1 LTYIEELITKVQYFY
16 YSELYMRK
24 YFLTIFLII
33 FCNNIQAQQSEVFRV
48 DRIKKL
54 KKTVLKGFRGY
65 DIQIKN
71 VRYRGARRA
80 IGEFWYADSIFQMM
94 HGIILSTGKAT
105 DAANDNNNTAHSVT
119 NTNSGDRDF
128 KKTGINKVRDLA
140 VLEFDFYPGSD
151 YFSFNYVF
159 ASEAYPEFTES
170 KDNDVVG
177 IILTFP
183 DGTKTDLAKVP
194 GKKERVS
201 VNSINHKQHPEYYI
215 NNCITEA
222 RPAKPECDTFEILTT
237 THRLK
242 LIKKTNTD
250 KANIR
255 KAAMPVQYDGMT
267 KVLQAGHRVEKNK
280 KHHIKIVIADRGN
293 RLYDS
298 AVFIEAGS
306 FHSHINSEF
315 RVGILSGDFH
325 YYHKT
330 DTLSKISLEA
340 EAADTMLNNYCFS
353 QYPEIQFDYDSPE
366 IPSKGK
372 STLKKIIR
380 HLKECPHLMLRING
394 YAAALDNEDY
404 NNKLSK
410 ERAENVRKYLIKGGL
425 ISDKI
430 SMLWHGNSNAKNKKE
445 LKGKRKVKLELISLD

>member
-1 LTYIEELITKVQYFY
+1 MKFFLLLIFAVFLYYNSYAQKDRSFKV
-16 YSELYMRK
+16 K
-24 YFLTIFLII
+24 KIT
-33 FCNNIQAQQSEVFRV
+33 
-48 DRIKKL
+48 KL
-54 KKTVLKGFRGY
+54 KKKVSKIFRGY

-80 IGEFWYADSIFQMM
+80 VGEFWYAEPIFHMV
-94 HGIILSTGKAT
+94 HGIILSTGKAK
-105 DAANDNNNTAHSVT
+105 DAANENYNKAHTVR
-119 NTNSGDRDF
+119 NANSGDIDLR
-128 KKTGINKVRDLA
+128 KKTNSKILDVA
-140 VLEFDFYPGSD
+140 ALEFDFYPGSD

-159 ASEAYPEFTES
+159 ASEAYPEFIES
-170 KDNDVVG
+170 VDNDIVS
-177 IILTFP
+177 IILTMP

-194 GKKERVS
+194 GKEERVS

-222 RPAKPECDTFEILTT
+222 GPAKPECDTFEILTT

-255 KAAMPVQYDGMT
+255 KAAMPVQYDGMS
-267 KVLQAGHRVEKNK
+267 KVLQAGHRVQKNK

-298 AVFIEAGS
+298 AIFIEAGS

-325 YYHKT
+325 YYYKT

-340 EAADTMLNNYCFS
+340 EKADTMLNNYCFS
-353 QYPEIQFDYDSPE
+353 QYPAIQFDYDSPE

-380 HLKECPHLMLRING
+380 HLEECPHLMLRING
-394 YAAALDNEDY
+394 YAAALDNDDY

-425 ISDKI
+425 VSDKI
-430 SMLWHGNSNAKNKKE
+430 SILWHGNSNAKNKKE